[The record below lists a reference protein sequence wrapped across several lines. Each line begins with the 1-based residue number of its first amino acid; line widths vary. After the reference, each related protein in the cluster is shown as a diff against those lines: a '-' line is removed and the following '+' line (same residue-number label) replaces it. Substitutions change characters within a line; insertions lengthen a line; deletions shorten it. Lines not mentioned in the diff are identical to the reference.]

1 LPDIF
6 SSLNDKCN
14 ARGEIMLTLHP
25 NQLVAIIVGLAAV
38 CSCAV
43 ASAQSAPGED
53 PIQLHNKVSIQM
65 LPLGG
70 PPKSGS
76 LNFATDMPNWQKA
89 KISRYE
95 AKAFS
100 ANTEGILTEK
110 DVVNTASSDGFKT
123 TCTQSIGSTSGNTG
137 PGVKPA
143 QQVVVLRGDLVNICN

>member
-1 LPDIF
+1 
-6 SSLNDKCN
+6 
-14 ARGEIMLTLHP
+14 MLTLHSHK
-25 NQLVAIIVGLAAV
+25 LVAIILGLTAAS
-38 CSCAV
+38 SCAV

-53 PIQLHNKVSIQM
+53 PIRLQNKVSFQM
-65 LPLGG
+65 LPLAG
-70 PPKSGS
+70 PPKSGT

-137 PGVKPA
+137 PGVKPT